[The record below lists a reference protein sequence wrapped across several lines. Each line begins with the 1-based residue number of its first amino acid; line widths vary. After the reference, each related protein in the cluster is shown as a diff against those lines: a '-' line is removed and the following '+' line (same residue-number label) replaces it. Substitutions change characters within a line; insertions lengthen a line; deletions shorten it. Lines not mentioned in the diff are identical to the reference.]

1 MKKKPLEL
9 GQRIRQ
15 FRQERRISQS
25 EMARRIDIA
34 GQQYNRYELEKTKIP
49 IEVLLRVADVL
60 EVGPEVLLERKAAQ
74 KGGTLVEDLVF
85 YNLVYKIR
93 NCRRKEYREE
103 ELQILTSMAKVLA
116 DRLEEKKKKQPKAT
130 TF

>member
-34 GQQYNRYELEKTKIP
+34 GQQYNRYELGKTKIP
-49 IEVLLRVADVL
+49 IEVLLRVVDVL

-74 KGGTLVEDLVF
+74 KGGTLVEDLEF
-85 YNLVYKIR
+85 YNLVYKLR
-93 NCRRKEYREE
+93 NCRRKDYREE
-103 ELQILTSMAKVLA
+103 ELQILTSMAKVMVN
-116 DRLEEKKKKQPKAT
+116 RLDERKKLRKKSV
-130 TF
+130 

>member
-34 GQQYNRYELEKTKIP
+34 GQQYNRYELGKTKIP

-60 EVGPEVLLERKAAQ
+60 EVGPEVLLGRKAAL
-74 KGGTLVEDLVF
+74 KEGTLVEDLVF
-85 YNLVYKIR
+85 YDLVYKIR

-103 ELQILTSMAKVLA
+103 EIQILTSMAKALA
-116 DRLEEKKKKQPKAT
+116 DRLEEKKKLRKKSV
-130 TF
+130 

>member
-1 MKKKPLEL
+1 
-9 GQRIRQ
+9 
-15 FRQERRISQS
+15 
-25 EMARRIDIA
+25 
-34 GQQYNRYELEKTKIP
+34 
-49 IEVLLRVADVL
+49 VLLRVADVL

>member
-34 GQQYNRYELEKTKIP
+34 GQQYNRYELGNTKIP

-60 EVGPEVLLERKAAQ
+60 EIGPEVLLGRKAPLKEGA
-74 KGGTLVEDLVF
+74 LVEDLVF

-93 NCRRKEYREE
+93 NYRRKEYREE
-103 ELQILTSMAKVLA
+103 ELQILTCAAKVLA
-116 DRLEEKKKKQPKAT
+116 DRLEEKKKIRKKSV
-130 TF
+130 